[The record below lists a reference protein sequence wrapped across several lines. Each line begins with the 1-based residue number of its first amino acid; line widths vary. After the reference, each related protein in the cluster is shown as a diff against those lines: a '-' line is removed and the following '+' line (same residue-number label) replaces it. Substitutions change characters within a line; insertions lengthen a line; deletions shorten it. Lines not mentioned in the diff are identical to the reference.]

1 MDTLLELIDSIKQ
14 AIPDQTYLDLMQAL
28 AEVKGTNH
36 ARLQLT
42 RMAEFVDRR
51 ETQIY
56 KYLPDDFFTLD
67 EDDISDEDLDH
78 ITIML
83 LVSVDH
89 LLKKVDQLEQGVV
102 WSVTHA
108 QNSRKNLSHRDL
120 EHQWMMVREESDL

>member
-83 LVSVDH
+83 LVSIDH

-108 QNSRKNLSHRDL
+108 QNSRKSLSHRDL